1 MVLTRQLQFDTQG
14 ENDIVDLTESIA
26 KIIAESGQESGTAGL
41 FVMGSTAALTT
52 IEYEPGL
59 IMDFPAALEKIA
71 PKDAKYAHEERW
83 HDDNGHS
90 HVRAAL
96 IGPDISVPFYERK
109 LMLGQWQQIVL
120 IECDTRARE
129 RLVVVQLQG

>member
-14 ENDIVDLTESIA
+14 ENDIVDLTESIG
-26 KIIAESGQESGTAGL
+26 KIIAESGHESGTAGL

-71 PKDAKYAHEERW
+71 PKGAKYAHEERW
-83 HDDNGHS
+83 NDDNGHS

-96 IGPDISVPFYERK
+96 IGPDISVPFFEGK
-109 LMLGQWQQIVL
+109 LMLGKWQQIVL
-120 IECDTRARE
+120 IECDTRPRE